1 MRCIKDI
8 LVLKGDN
15 YGEWRKN
22 VDLAFISAE
31 MDWVLTEP
39 QPTEP
44 PVPVRAIDDS
54 DAAW

>member
-44 PVPVRAIDDS
+44 PAPVRAIDDS